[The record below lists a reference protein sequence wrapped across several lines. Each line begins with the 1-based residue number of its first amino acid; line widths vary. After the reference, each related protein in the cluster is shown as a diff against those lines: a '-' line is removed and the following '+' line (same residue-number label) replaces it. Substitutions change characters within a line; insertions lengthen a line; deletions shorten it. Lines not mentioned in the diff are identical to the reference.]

1 MGQIRFSRGL
11 NHRFLSALRDGT
23 FTHLLQVAKSRSLDV
38 QIRENCLDLYGR
50 GRCVLSL
57 THVPAHGVY
66 HARIHRKFVTSLSF
80 EMLKARTSGNYTH
93 MTADGAFVDWF
104 ILHIDRIVA
113 NACATAKK
121 EATIEECMI
130 QASLQPGASVVFIDR
145 QMQLHGV
152 RLRMDLLGLT
162 MDGDGSKVLLTEVK
176 QGHDNRI
183 QDLAEQTGDY
193 CSLIAPDGYLRS
205 DVLESYRKVLDQKRQ
220 LSIISPD
227 VQIGDGRIPVECLL
241 VLYDYN
247 DRSQLLGRLRERAK
261 TCSLPTHLVR
271 LERGVFRIPAEDC
284 WERLS

>member
-1 MGQIRFSRGL
+1 MTKSAFARGIDGQFLRELRCGAYAPLVHIAVSRKC
-11 NHRFLSALRDGT
+11 DI
-23 FTHLLQVAKSRSLDV
+23 
-38 QIRENCLDLYGR
+38 QIRENCLDVYSR

-57 THVPAHGVY
+57 THVPTHGVY
-66 HARIHRKFVTSLSF
+66 RARIHRRFVTSLSG
-80 EMLKARTSGNYTH
+80 ETPKVRTSGSYTY

-130 QASLQPGASVVFIDR
+130 QASLQPGAPVVFIDR

-220 LSIISPD
+220 LGIISPD

-247 DRSQLLGRLRERAK
+247 DRSQLLCRLRERAK
-261 TCSLPTHLVR
+261 TCSLPIRLVR
-271 LERGVFRIPAEDC
+271 LERGVFRIPAQDC